1 MKKKKSII
9 LIVVL
14 MLMLSG
20 GIYARFIY
28 ENEMRNIN
36 IVFRHSSSGMVS
48 SSYYLSERLLIIL
61 PEIDFHGDVTLNA
74 LKWYLWVSNKRIPDK
89 LVFIFYEDQTDFETY
104 DSYYSYQLIR

>member
-1 MKKKKSII
+1 MKKRI
-9 LIVVL
+9 LIASIAVL
-14 MLMLSG
+14 VFILSVG
-20 GIYARFIY
+20 LYARHIY

-89 LVFIFYEDQTDFETY
+89 LVFIFFEDQANFETY